1 MLPSSGSL
9 PWKGPNMIS
18 TSVFPDGG
26 GSGISKLVQS
36 IVGGLFGGGPEIDHN
51 QFKI

>member
-9 PWKGPNMIS
+9 PWKGPNLIS
-18 TSVFPDGG
+18 TSVSPDGG
-26 GSGISKLVQS
+26 GFGILKLSQS

-51 QFKI
+51 PFKI